1 MSNYKI
7 VKKSQL
13 WKLIPLAGRNRFST
27 TLGDKIYLTP
37 KRYDDWKSGSP
48 KKSTIAL
55 IAHEQVHVDQFR
67 RDPAFKQR
75 YVTSRKW
82 RLQYEVEGYAKQAY
96 VRVQLGSSTI
106 YTAKRDGNVGT
117 AAKGSSRKWR
127 LQYEAEGYAK
137 QVYVRVQLGS
147 RRNRHDYV
155 SRHAK
160 VLASKTY
167 LLFLPYDEV
176 YAAIDRE
183 YGKLL

>member
-1 MSNYKI
+1 MSEYTI
-7 VKKSQL
+7 LKKSQL

-27 TLGDKIYLTP
+27 TFGNKIYLTP
-37 KRYDDWKSGSP
+37 KRYDDWKSGRP

-82 RLQYEVEGYAKQAY
+82 RLQYEAEGYAKQAY
-96 VRVQLGSSTI
+96 VRVQLGSS
-106 YTAKRDGNVGT
+106 
-117 AAKGSSRKWR
+117 
-127 LQYEAEGYAK
+127 
-137 QVYVRVQLGS
+137 
-147 RRNRHDYV
+147 RNRHDYV

-167 LLFLPYDEV
+167 LLFLSYDEV

>member
-82 RLQYEVEGYAKQAY
+82 RLQYEAEGYAKQAC
-96 VRVQLGSSTI
+96 QLDAVCPRST
-106 YTAKRDGNVGT
+106 R
-117 AAKGSSRKWR
+117 
-127 LQYEAEGYAK
+127 QYW
-137 QVYVRVQLGS
+137 LG
-147 RRNRHDYV
+147 RNRHDYV

-176 YAAIDRE
+176 YVRGDR
-183 YGKLL
+183 

>member
-82 RLQYEVEGYAKQAY
+82 RLQYEAEGYAKQA
-96 VRVQLGSSTI
+96 
-106 YTAKRDGNVGT
+106 
-117 AAKGSSRKWR
+117 
-127 LQYEAEGYAK
+127 
-137 QVYVRVQLGS
+137 YVRVQLGS

-155 SRHAK
+155 SRYAK

>member
-82 RLQYEVEGYAKQAY
+82 RLQYEAEGYAKQA
-96 VRVQLGSSTI
+96 
-106 YTAKRDGNVGT
+106 
-117 AAKGSSRKWR
+117 
-127 LQYEAEGYAK
+127 
-137 QVYVRVQLGS
+137 YVRVQLGS